1 MALVA
6 NQGKIES
13 AVTQILKDIAS
24 PTYEREANLSRHR
37 ENLATENGGNDRG
50 RIVRR
55 RDPEGTM
62 FRCRVEGRT
71 RDEPVQS
78 RQHDLKLLENT
89 FALRRWLIALPCPH
103 QQIIVK
109 RVPHSLQGAAHRR
122 LAQQQPLGGT
132 GYVALFGKYRE
143 HNKKI

>member
-50 RIVRR
+50 RIVCRR
-55 RDPEGTM
+55 NPEGTK
-62 FRCRVEGRT
+62 FRHRVEGRT
-71 RDEPVQS
+71 RDEPVQF
-78 RQHDLKLLENT
+78 RQHDLELSKNT
-89 FALRRWLIALPCPH
+89 FPLRRWFITLCCPY

-109 RVPHSLQGAAHRR
+109 GIPHSLQGAAHRG
-122 LAQQQPLGGT
+122 LA
-132 GYVALFGKYRE
+132 
-143 HNKKI
+143 

>member
-1 MALVA
+1 MAFIA
-6 NQGKIES
+6 NQSKIEPT
-13 AVTQILKDIAS
+13 VTQVLEDISS
-24 PTYEREANLSRHR
+24 PTCEGEANLSRHR

-55 RDPEGTM
+55 RNPEGTM

-89 FALRRWLIALPCPH
+89 FALRRWLIAFRCSH
-103 QQIIVK
+103 QQ
-109 RVPHSLQGAAHRR
+109 
-122 LAQQQPLGGT
+122 
-132 GYVALFGKYRE
+132 
-143 HNKKI
+143 